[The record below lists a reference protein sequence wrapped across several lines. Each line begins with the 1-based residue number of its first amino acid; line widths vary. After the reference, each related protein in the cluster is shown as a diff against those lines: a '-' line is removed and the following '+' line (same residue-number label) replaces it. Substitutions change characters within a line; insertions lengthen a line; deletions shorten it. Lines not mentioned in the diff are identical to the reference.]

1 MLTRRDALIGAGA
14 LGLTAAN
21 RPAFAPD
28 WSPLTNRLAGGRLGV
43 AAVDLASG
51 RSLSHDAG
59 SRYPLC
65 STFKL
70 PLAAAILARSAAGRL
85 SLDREVAI
93 SRADLVAHA
102 PVVEERLNQGRIS
115 VRDLC
120 RGIMVFS
127 DNAAANLLLRLIGG
141 PAALT
146 RFMRGQGD
154 AVSRLDHLE
163 PALNTN
169 TPGDPADTTT
179 PAAMLALARRLLL
192 GPMLPAPAKAQ
203 LVGWMTLNDTGK
215 PRLRAGLPPSWR
227 AGDRTGTADGQ
238 TNDVL
243 IAWPLG
249 AAAPVLAACYID
261 APAVGEATRLA
272 VQAEV
277 GRRVAALV
285 G

>member
-14 LGLTAAN
+14 LGLAAAT

-28 WSPLTNRLAGGRLGV
+28 WSPLATRLAGGRLGV

-93 SRADLVAHA
+93 SRNDLVAHA
-102 PVVEERLNQGRIS
+102 PVVEARLAHRSIS

-120 RGIMVFS
+120 RGVMVFS

-146 RFMRGQGD
+146 RFMRGEGD

-163 PALNTN
+163 PALNTGVA
-169 TPGDPADTTT
+169 GDPADTTT

-192 GPMLPAPAKAQ
+192 GPVLPERARTQ
-203 LVGWMTLNDTGK
+203 LFEWMALNDTGQ

-243 IAWPLG
+243 IAWPPG

-261 APAVGEATRLA
+261 APAVTEATRLA